1 MRRIGRVLVLPVLL
15 ALAVIAVSPYT
26 ASAQE
31 GDGSDANSHQLF
43 LPLIDGGA
51 AGINADG
58 DDGQPE
64 SGQGQVA
71 RIYFRSPAERDA
83 LAAELDVFEQATT
96 GGFVTAYVSAAQL
109 ARLTAGGYRVDVDA
123 AQTGDLHAALQ
134 SVAEA
139 AQSSAGLAVSTI
151 PGYACYRTVEETY
164 ASLSAIAAGKP
175 NLAAWIDIGN
185 SWEKVIPGGKAGYDL
200 FALVLTNKAIPGPKP
215 KFFLMAAI
223 HAREYAT
230 AELATRFAEELANK
244 YNVDADVT
252 WMLDNYEVHIVAQVN
267 PDGRKLAEAGSL
279 WRKNT
284 DSDDGCRR
292 STQWGVDLNRNS
304 SFKWNTGGSSGVA
317 CNETYR
323 GPSAASEPETQA
335 IESYARLIFPDQ
347 RGPADSD
354 PAPATAEGVF
364 ISLHSYSEL
373 VLFPWGYTTTPA
385 PNSAALQ
392 TLGRKFGYF
401 NGYQVCNGPTCL
413 YGTSGTTDDYTYG
426 ALGVASYTFEVGRN
440 FFESCSF
447 FTSNIL
453 PKNMPALYYALKSAR
468 RPYQSPGGPDITSVS
483 VSAAGV
489 GQGTPVTLSATAN
502 DTRFA
507 SNGWGTEPTQAI
519 AAARY
524 TVDQPSWKGAAVTAM
539 SAADGTFNSGIENLT
554 GTIDTASL
562 SVGRHIV
569 FVEAQDA
576 AGNWGAPTAVFLTV
590 N

>member
-1 MRRIGRVLVLPVLL
+1 MRRIGRVFVLPMLL
-15 ALAVIAVSPYT
+15 ALAVITVLPYT

-31 GDGSDANSHQLF
+31 GDGSDAGNKLF
-43 LPLIDGGA
+43 LPLIDSGSIGVD
-51 AGINADG
+51 ADG
-58 DDGQPE
+58 EDDQPE

-71 RIYFRSPAERDA
+71 RIYFGSSAERDA
-83 LAAELDVFEQATT
+83 LATELDVFEQATT
-96 GGFVTAYVSAAQL
+96 GGYVTAYVSAAEL
-109 ARLTAGGYRVDVDA
+109 ARLTADGYRVEVDA
-123 AQTGDLHAALQ
+123 AQTDDLHAAQQ
-134 SVAEA
+134 SVAAA
-139 AQSSAGLAVSTI
+139 AQSSDGLTLSTI

-164 ASLSAIAAGKP
+164 TSLSSIAAGKP
-175 NLAAWIDIGN
+175 NLATWTDIGN
-185 SWEKVIPGGKAGYDL
+185 SWEKTIPGGKAGYD
-200 FALVLTNKAIPGPKP
+200 FHALVLTNKAIPGPKP

-267 PDGRKLAEAGSL
+267 PDGRKMAEGGRL

-304 SFKWNTGGSSGVA
+304 SFKWNNGGSSGAA

-335 IESYARLIFPDQ
+335 IQTYAQAIFPDQ

-364 ISLHSYSEL
+364 ITLHSYGEL
-373 VLFPWGYTTTPA
+373 VLFPWGFTTTAA
-385 PNSAALQ
+385 PNSTALK
-392 TLGRKFGYF
+392 TLGRKFGFF
-401 NGYQVCNGPTCL
+401 NGYQVCNGPACL
-413 YGTSGTTDDYTYG
+413 YGTSGTTDDFTYG
-426 ALGVASYTFEVGRN
+426 ALGVASYTYEVGRN

-447 FTSNIL
+447 FTSNIV

-483 VSAAGV
+483 VSAGSV
-489 GQGTPVTLSATAN
+489 SQGMPVALSATAN

-507 SNGWGTEPTQAI
+507 SNGWGTEPTQTI
-519 AAARY
+519 VAARY
-524 TVDQPSWKGAAVTAM
+524 TIDQPSWKGATATAM
-539 SAADGTFNSGIENLT
+539 SATDGTFNSSIENLA
-554 GTIDTASL
+554 GTINTASL
-562 SVGRHIV
+562 PVGRHII
-569 FVEAQDA
+569 FVEAQDV
-576 AGNWGAPTAVFLTV
+576 AGNWGAPTAVFLTI

>member
-1 MRRIGRVLVLPVLL
+1 
-15 ALAVIAVSPYT
+15 
-26 ASAQE
+26 
-31 GDGSDANSHQLF
+31 
-43 LPLIDGGA
+43 
-51 AGINADG
+51 
-58 DDGQPE
+58 
-64 SGQGQVA
+64 
-71 RIYFRSPAERDA
+71 
-83 LAAELDVFEQATT
+83 
-96 GGFVTAYVSAAQL
+96 
-109 ARLTAGGYRVDVDA
+109 
-123 AQTGDLHAALQ
+123 
-134 SVAEA
+134 
-139 AQSSAGLAVSTI
+139 
-151 PGYACYRTVEETY
+151 
-164 ASLSAIAAGKP
+164 
-175 NLAAWIDIGN
+175 
-185 SWEKVIPGGKAGYDL
+185 
-200 FALVLTNKAIPGPKP
+200 
-215 KFFLMAAI
+215 MAAI
-223 HAREYAT
+223 HAREYTT
-230 AELATRFAEELANK
+230 AELATRFAEELINK
-244 YNVDADVT
+244 YNVDPDVT
-252 WMLDNYEVHIVAQVN
+252 WLLDYYEIDIVPQVN
-267 PDGRKLAEAGSL
+267 PDGRKKAETGLL

-284 DSDDGCRR
+284 DNNDGCNN
-292 STQWGVDLNRNS
+292 SSSWGTDLNRNS
-304 SFKWNTGGSSGVA
+304 SFKWNMGGSSSNA
-317 CNETYR
+317 CNETYM

-483 VSAAGV
+483 VSASGV
-489 GQGTPVTLSATAN
+489 GQGTPVTLSAAAN

-524 TVDQPSWKGAAVTAM
+524 TIDQPSWKGAAATAM